1 MMQKQKIKLSTLPGV
16 AMVAAVLF
24 LFSGC
29 DVTDSNNPD
38 EFVVPFEIRVGWQ
51 SLGDGLYTVTGGVVA
66 ATWDRQEGVNSY
78 TFVVVDSNGSKGEP
92 FTRTHRQLSVV
103 EDRVSMVLVVQDPT
117 LYLGVN
123 EQTKDALIEKYK
135 REYAHYLNRWNK
147 LEVTVNR

>member
-1 MMQKQKIKLSTLPGV
+1 MQKQKINLSTLPGV
-16 AMVAAVLF
+16 AMVAALLF
-24 LFSGC
+24 LISGC
-29 DVTDSNNPD
+29 GVTDSKNPD

-51 SLGDGLYTVTGGVVA
+51 SLGEGLYTVTGGVVA